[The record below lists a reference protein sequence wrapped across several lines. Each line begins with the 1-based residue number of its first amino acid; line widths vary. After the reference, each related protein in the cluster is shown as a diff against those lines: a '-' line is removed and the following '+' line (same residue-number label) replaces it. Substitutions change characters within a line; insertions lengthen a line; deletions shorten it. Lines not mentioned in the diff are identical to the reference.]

1 MFMKYIV
8 ISGVPVLFGSE
19 LIHSEILK
27 DKREM
32 VEAAGFVLLDLKPSG
47 FKVICLG
54 ESDSLSIASRGE
66 TDAIL
71 IRKLLLKAS

>member
-1 MFMKYIV
+1 MKYIV
-8 ISGVPVLFGSE
+8 IGGVPVLFGSE

-32 VEAAGFVLLDLKPSG
+32 VEAAGFVLLDLKSSG
-47 FKVICLG
+47 FKVICNG
-54 ESDSLSIASRGE
+54 ESDSLSIACRGE
-66 TDAIL
+66 TDVIL